1 MQAVRL
7 GAQRAMR
14 KLVQWLGVAL
24 LGIGVLAIVASAVM
38 STMGLSA
45 SYNFGDPSKFEF
57 FLVPL
62 WQIGLAIAA
71 VGVLCILGSRLLAAP
86 H

>member
-1 MQAVRL
+1 MQDVRL

-14 KLVQWLGVAL
+14 KLVLWLGVAL
-24 LGIGVLAIVASAVM
+24 LGIGALAVVASVVM

-71 VGVLCILGSRLLAAP
+71 VGALCILGTRLLAAP
-86 H
+86 P

>member
-1 MQAVRL
+1 LQAVRL

-24 LGIGVLAIVASAVM
+24 LGIGVLAIVASAAM
-38 STMGLSA
+38 TTMGLSA

-62 WQIGLAIAA
+62 WQIGLAIGA

-86 H
+86 Y

>member
-1 MQAVRL
+1 
-7 GAQRAMR
+7 MR
-14 KLVQWLGVAL
+14 KLVQWSGIAL
-24 LGIGVLAIVASAVM
+24 IGIGVLAIVASAVM

-62 WQIGLAIAA
+62 WQIGLAVAA
-71 VGVLCILGSRLLAAP
+71 VGALCILGTRLLAAP
-86 H
+86 P

>member
-1 MQAVRL
+1 
-7 GAQRAMR
+7 MR
-14 KLVQWLGVAL
+14 KLLLWLGVVL
-24 LGIGVLAIVASAVM
+24 LCIGVLAIVASAVM

-62 WQIGLAIAA
+62 WQIGLAVSA
-71 VGVLCILGSRLLAAP
+71 VGALCILGSRLIATP
-86 H
+86 S

>member
-1 MQAVRL
+1 
-7 GAQRAMR
+7 MR
-14 KLVQWLGVAL
+14 KLVLWLGVAL

-38 STMGLSA
+38 STMGLRA

-71 VGVLCILGSRLLAAP
+71 AGALCVLGSRLLEKP
-86 H
+86 S

>member
-1 MQAVRL
+1 
-7 GAQRAMR
+7 MR
-14 KLVQWLGVAL
+14 KLVLWLGVAL
-24 LGIGVLAIVASAVM
+24 VGIGVVAIVASAAM
-38 STMGLSA
+38 STMGLSP

-71 VGVLCILGSRLLAAP
+71 VGGLCILATRLLAAP
-86 H
+86 S